1 MFDKISSVY
10 SPLRPIFVEIAQLC
24 KVVQRGGG
32 SPRRRKRCA
41 TLARG
46 RHTSADLSADPSEPR
61 FQSRTTTREQK
72 LDQPEIYLQL
82 FRFRRLE
89 PSGGCASIAS
99 LTLSL
104 KANHPPGAIIESHF
118 HRVGNRNFAD
128 IESVELMGTRHRAE
142 KKEPRDHWCPLVS
155 TRN

>member
-46 RHTSADLSADPSEPR
+46 RHTSADLSADPPGPR
-61 FQSRTTTREQK
+61 FQSRNDDSRAKIGPAGNLPPIISLSPIGTEWRLR
-72 LDQPEIYLQL
+72 LDCKSNFVVKGEPPPRCNYRISFPPRWQSK
-82 FRFRRLE
+82 FRRY
-89 PSGGCASIAS
+89 
-99 LTLSL
+99 
-104 KANHPPGAIIESHF
+104 
-118 HRVGNRNFAD
+118 
-128 IESVELMGTRHRAE
+128 
-142 KKEPRDHWCPLVS
+142 
-155 TRN
+155 